1 MPIELEDTAL
11 PTSAPSAAASATAT
25 AMPRKASDPTDAGA
39 PAGGRLEPGKRLA
52 HFKIDRLLG
61 EGGMG
66 QVYLATDLALDRPVA
81 LKVLPPAVAQ
91 DSSRRQRLIREARA
105 QARINHPNVCHIY
118 FIGEEHGHLF
128 FAMEYVEG
136 ESVAEVVAR
145 GPLPVDRAL

>member
-11 PTSAPSAAASATAT
+11 PTSTPTASVSATAT
-25 AMPRKASDPTDAGA
+25 AMPRKTPGSDEPASQL
-39 PAGGRLEPGKRLA
+39 PAGKRLA
-52 HFKIDRLLG
+52 HFKIDKLLG

-91 DSSRRQRLIREARA
+91 DAGRRQRLIREARA

-118 FIGEEHGHLF
+118 FIGEEDGHLF
-128 FAMEYVEG
+128 FAMEY
-136 ESVAEVVAR
+136 
-145 GPLPVDRAL
+145 